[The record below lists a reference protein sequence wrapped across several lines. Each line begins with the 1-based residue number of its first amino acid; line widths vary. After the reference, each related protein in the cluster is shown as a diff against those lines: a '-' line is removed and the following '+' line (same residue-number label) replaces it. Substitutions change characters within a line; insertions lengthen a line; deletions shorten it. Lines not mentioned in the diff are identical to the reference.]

1 LTNIFLYDSIDS
13 VENMKALTEQQIDR
27 QDHVDNAIFSLM
39 RVINPSNKGIEWD
52 IEKIGEIRDVLKE
65 WLVDR
70 LNLAT
75 EQEFYPYLEEWGDS

>member
-1 LTNIFLYDSIDS
+1 
-13 VENMKALTEQQIDR
+13 MKALTEQQIER
-27 QDHVDNAIFSLM
+27 QDFVDNSIFDLIKS
-39 RVINPSNKGIEWD
+39 INPTDKKINWD
-52 IEKIGEIRDVLKE
+52 IEMIGEIRDVLKE